1 MNRLSISL
9 LALIAALPAPGLAR
23 DFELDEIVVSAN
35 REAVTKKRTGT
46 TVLVVTEAELAK
58 TAEISVSDYLKKLPG
73 ITINAKGGAGAQ
85 TGFTLRG
92 ASQNYVTVLVDGI
105 NVSDPSGTQV
115 AYDFGHMTTAGISR
129 IEVLKG
135 SQSALYGSGAVAGVI
150 SITTRKA
157 VEEGTHQTVE
167 AEVGSF
173 ATRALTYGL
182 TQKTGDLEVAI
193 TLSHLKTDGY
203 SAAAESAGNT
213 EADGHEAN
221 RLSFSI
227 ANTFD
232 NGLKLGASGFL
243 EAANGAYDEGYPLG
257 DGVVADE
264 FTDRETAGVRV
275 YGEFSSGAVDHMVEV
290 TQFKLAR
297 NYDETSFDPDYGTS
311 ITALG
316 FTGTRLGLGYRGAV
330 DLAGGRLVF
339 GADYSK
345 EGLGQTGS
353 YGDLTA
359 SSNVAGIY
367 AEFDTALSDRLELS
381 ASLRHDEQSS
391 FGGFTTGRVA
401 LAYRANDSL
410 TLRMQAGTGYRA
422 PSPYEL
428 FAATYGNPDLKP
440 ETSKSLDFGVEQA
453 FGDAGYLRA
462 TAFYLEATD
471 LIGYDSDTYAYI
483 QVPGISVRKGV
494 EVEAEFVLSDRLEMG
509 AAYTYTDSSQNASSA
524 WAGMAQHLVALNL
537 SYAVSDTLQ
546 AGVAVQHAGGRPT
559 LPDYTVVNATM
570 AYDLGQD
577 REVYLRIEN
586 LFDEQYQLVP
596 GYGTSERAIY
606 VGLRASF

>member
-9 LALIAALPAPGLAR
+9 LALIAALPVPSFAR

-46 TVLVVTEAELAK
+46 TVLVVTEEELAK
-58 TAEISVSDYLKKLPG
+58 TAEVSVADYLKKLPG
-73 ITINAKGGAGAQ
+73 ITINSKGGAGAQ

-105 NVSDPSGTQV
+105 NVTDPSGPQV
-115 AYDFGHMTTAGISR
+115 AYDFGHMTTSGISR

-157 VEEGTHQTVE
+157 VEEGTHQTIE
-167 AEVGSF
+167 AELGSF

-182 TQKTGDLEVAI
+182 TQKTGDLEAAI

-203 SAAAESAGNT
+203 SSADETAGNT
-213 EADGHEAN
+213 EADGYESN
-221 RLSFSI
+221 RLSFNI

-232 NGLKLGASGFL
+232 NGLKLGASGFV

-257 DGVVADE
+257 DGAVADE
-264 FTDRETAGVRV
+264 VTDRETAGVRV
-275 YGEFSSGAVDHMVEV
+275 YGEFSTGAVDHMLEV

-297 NYDETSFDPDYGTS
+297 NYDETSFDPDYGTT

-316 FTGTRLGLGYRGAV
+316 YTGSRLGFGYRGAA

-345 EGLGQTGS
+345 EGLEQTGS
-353 YGDLTA
+353 YGNTTA

-367 AEFDTALSDRLELS
+367 AEFDRALSDRLDLS
-381 ASLRHDEQSS
+381 ASMRHDENSTY
-391 FGGFTTGRVA
+391 GGFTTGRVA
-401 LAYRANDSL
+401 LAFRANDSL

-428 FAATYGNPDLKP
+428 FGPYGNATLTP
-440 ETSKSLDFGVEQA
+440 ETSKTVDFGIEQA
-453 FGDAGYLRA
+453 FGDKGYLRA

-471 LIGYDSDTYAYI
+471 LIGFVGAGYN
-483 QVPGISVRKGV
+483 QVSGISVRKGV
-494 EVEAEFVLSDRLEMG
+494 ELEAEFAVSDRLEMG

-537 SYAVSDTLQ
+537 SYAVTDKLQ
-546 AGVAVQHAGGRPT
+546 AGIAVQHAAGRPT

-596 GYGTSERAIY
+596 GYGTSDRALF

>member
-9 LALIAALPAPGLAR
+9 LALIAALPAPTFAR

-58 TAEISVSDYLKKLPG
+58 TAEISVAEYLKKLPG

-92 ASQNYVTVLVDGI
+92 ASQNYVNVFVDGI
-105 NVSDPSGTQV
+105 NVSDPSGPQV
-115 AYDFGHMTTAGISR
+115 AFDFGHMTTAGISR

-157 VEEGTHQTVE
+157 VKDGTHQTVE

-182 TQKTGDLEVAI
+182 TQKTDDLEAAI
-193 TLSHLKTDGY
+193 SLSHLKTSGFS
-203 SAAAESAGNT
+203 SADETDGNT

-221 RLSFSI
+221 RLSFNI
-227 ANTFD
+227 AKTFD
-232 NGLKLGASGFL
+232 TGATLGASGFI
-243 EAANGAYDEGYPLG
+243 ETASGAYDEGYPVD
-257 DGVVADE
+257 DGVIADE
-264 FTDRETAGVRV
+264 FSDRQTAGVRV
-275 YGEFSSGAVDHMVEV
+275 YGTFSTGSVDHQLEV

-297 NYDETSFDPDYGTS
+297 NYDETTFDPLYGTS
-311 ITALG
+311 VTVLG
-316 FTGTRLGLGYRGAV
+316 YTGTRLGFGYRGAV
-330 DLAGGRLVF
+330 DVAGGRLVF

-345 EGLGQTGS
+345 EGLAQTGT

-359 SSNVAGIY
+359 SSNVAGLY
-367 AEFDTALSDRLELS
+367 AEFDRALSDRLDLS
-381 ASLRHDEQSS
+381 ASMRHDEHST

-428 FAATYGNPDLKP
+428 FAATYGNAALQP
-440 ETSKSLDFGVEQA
+440 ETSRTVDFGVEQA
-453 FGDAGYLRA
+453 FGDKGYLRA

-471 LIGYDSDTYAYI
+471 LIGFDNDTYAYI
-483 QVPGISVRKGV
+483 QVPGVSVRKGI
-494 EVEAEFVLSDRLEMG
+494 EVEGEVVLSDRLEMG
-509 AAYTYTDSSQNASSA
+509 ASYTYTDSSQNASGA
-524 WAGMAQHLVALNL
+524 WAAMAQHLVALNMT
-537 SYAVSDTLQ
+537 YAVADKAQ
-546 AGVAVQHAGGRPT
+546 AGLSLQHAGGRPT
-559 LPDYTVVNATM
+559 LPDYTVVHATM
-570 AYDLGQD
+570 SYDLGQD

-586 LFDEQYQLVP
+586 LFDAQYQLVP
-596 GYGTSERAIY
+596 GYGTSDRAIF